1 MSKIFVNPSAI
12 RAGLADLEMAEE
24 TVDLIARNIE
34 DNQAH
39 LQGEPIEVDS
49 LPDDMR
55 RLHLDDEKPSGFDK
69 VTKEG
74 ESKCHEDFQM
84 DEGEDPSLLF
94 QSYLDN
100 VGVQI
105 VRQMRSGERF
115 LKIWSQTVEEIISYV
130 MINFPGSLGRPSEDK
145 ATQTANREPKK
156 GVASVSSQLE
166 GQSSKARV
174 AAQTASGPPAL
185 EWSVTNEED
194 DLSVEAEIAHQIAE
208 SFSKKYKF
216 PSRSSGIFLYNF
228 EQLKMNLDDI
238 VKESKNVPGVT
249 RLAHEGSKL
258 PLRCVLGWVALANS
272 RKFQLLVEPDKL
284 NKIMQ
289 DDLNRYLSRQLNL

>member
-39 LQGEPIEVDS
+39 LQGDPIEVDN
-49 LPDDMR
+49 LPEDMR
-55 RLHLDDEKPSGFDK
+55 RLQLDEDKPSGLGSIAK
-69 VTKEG
+69 TG
-74 ESKCHEDFQM
+74 ESKCQEDFQM
-84 DEGEDPSLLF
+84 DDVEDPALLF

-100 VGVQI
+100 VGIQI
-105 VRQMRSGERF
+105 VRQMKSGGRF

-130 MINFPGSLGRPSEDK
+130 TVNFSGAPGKSLKDK
-145 ATQTANREPKK
+145 ATQTVGREIAKETKP
-156 GVASVSSQLE
+156 ASSQRAS
-166 GQSSKARV
+166 QPSKV
-174 AAQTASGPPAL
+174 KMAAQTVSGPPAL
-185 EWSVTNEED
+185 EWSVANEED
-194 DLSVEAEIAHQIAE
+194 DPSVEAEIAHQIAE

-249 RLAHEGSKL
+249 RLAHDGSKL

-272 RKFQLLVEPDKL
+272 KEFQLLVEPDKL

-289 DDLNRYLSRQLNL
+289 DDLNRYASL

>member
-24 TVDLIARNIE
+24 TVDLINRNIE

-39 LQGEPIEVDS
+39 LQGEPIEVDN

-55 RLHLDDEKPSGFDK
+55 RLQLDDGKPSGLDEMA
-69 VTKEG
+69 TAG
-74 ESKCHEDFQM
+74 GSKYREDFQM
-84 DEGEDPSLLF
+84 DEGEDPGFLF

-130 MINFPGSLGRPSEDK
+130 TVNFSTPSGRPSEDK
-145 ATQTANREPKK
+145 STQTVGKELKK
-156 GVASVSSQLE
+156 EIPSASSQRE
-166 GQSSKARV
+166 SQSSKARMV
-174 AAQTASGPPAL
+174 AQIASGPPAL
-185 EWSVTNEED
+185 EWSATNEDD

-238 VKESKNVPGVT
+238 VKESKNVPGLT
-249 RLAHEGSKL
+249 RLAHDGSKL

-272 RKFQLLVEPDKL
+272 KKFQLLVEPDKL

-289 DDLNRYLSRQLNL
+289 DDLNRYTSC

>member
-24 TVDLIARNIE
+24 TVDLINRNIE

-39 LQGEPIEVDS
+39 LQGEPIEVDN

-55 RLHLDDEKPSGFDK
+55 RLQLDDGKPSGLN
-69 VTKEG
+69 EMAAAG
-74 ESKCHEDFQM
+74 ESKYREDFQM
-84 DEGEDPSLLF
+84 DEGEDPGFLF

-130 MINFPGSLGRPSEDK
+130 TVNFSTPSGRPSEDK
-145 ATQTANREPKK
+145 STQTVGKELKK
-156 GVASVSSQLE
+156 EIPSASSQRE
-166 GQSSKARV
+166 SQSSKVRMV
-174 AAQTASGPPAL
+174 AQTASGPPVL
-185 EWSVTNEED
+185 EWSATNEED

-249 RLAHEGSKL
+249 RLAHDGSKL

-272 RKFQLLVEPDKL
+272 KKFQLLVEPDKL
-284 NKIMQ
+284 NKVMQ
-289 DDLNRYLSRQLNL
+289 DDLSRYTSC

>member
-24 TVDLIARNIE
+24 TVDLINRNIE

-39 LQGEPIEVDS
+39 LQGEPIEVDN
-49 LPDDMR
+49 LPEDMR
-55 RLHLDDEKPSGFDK
+55 QFHLDDEKLSNLGEM
-69 VTKEG
+69 VRVGEG
-74 ESKCHEDFQM
+74 KYREDFQM
-84 DEGEDPSLLF
+84 NEGEDPNLLF

-130 MINFPGSLGRPSEDK
+130 SVNFPNPPGRSSEDK
-145 ATQTANREPKK
+145 STQTTGRELKK
-156 GVASVSSQLE
+156 ETTSILSQRE
-166 GQSSKARV
+166 SQPSKAGMV
-174 AAQTASGPPAL
+174 AQVASGPPSL
-185 EWSVTNEED
+185 EWSATNGED

-228 EQLKMNLDDI
+228 EQLEMNLDDI
-238 VKESKNVPGVT
+238 VKEAKNVPGVT
-249 RLAHEGSKL
+249 RLAHDGSKI

-272 RKFQLLVEPDKL
+272 KKFQLLVEADKL
-284 NKIMQ
+284 SKIMQ
-289 DDLNRYLSRQLNL
+289 DDLDRYTSC

>member
-24 TVDLIARNIE
+24 TVDLINRNIE

-39 LQGEPIEVDS
+39 LQGEPIEVDN

-55 RLHLDDEKPSGFDK
+55 RLQLDDGKPSGLN
-69 VTKEG
+69 EMAAAG
-74 ESKCHEDFQM
+74 ESKYREDFQM
-84 DEGEDPSLLF
+84 DEGEDPGFLF

-130 MINFPGSLGRPSEDK
+130 TVNFSTPSGRPSEDK
-145 ATQTANREPKK
+145 STQTVGKQLKK
-156 GVASVSSQLE
+156 ETPSASSQRE
-166 GQSSKARV
+166 SQSSKARMV
-174 AAQTASGPPAL
+174 AQTASGPPAL
-185 EWSVTNEED
+185 EWSATNEED

-249 RLAHEGSKL
+249 RLAHDGSKL

-272 RKFQLLVEPDKL
+272 KKFQLLVEPDKL
-284 NKIMQ
+284 NKVMQ
-289 DDLNRYLSRQLNL
+289 DDLSRYTSC

>member
-24 TVDLIARNIE
+24 TVDLINKNIE

-39 LQGEPIEVDS
+39 LQGEPIEVDN
-49 LPDDMR
+49 LPEDMR
-55 RLHLDDEKPSGFDK
+55 RLHLDDEKPSALGGMAK
-69 VTKEG
+69 AG
-74 ESKCHEDFQM
+74 EVKYREDFQM

-130 MINFPGSLGRPSEDK
+130 TVNFPNPPGRSSEDK
-145 ATQTANREPKK
+145 STQTTGRELKK
-156 GVASVSSQLE
+156 ETTSASYQRDS
-166 GQSSKARV
+166 QSSKAKM

-238 VKESKNVPGVT
+238 VKEAKNVPGVT
-249 RLAHEGSKL
+249 RLAHDGSKL
-258 PLRCVLGWVALANS
+258 PLRCVLGWVGLANS
-272 RKFQLLVEPDKL
+272 KKFQLLVEPDKL

-289 DDLNRYLSRQLNL
+289 DDLNRYTSS

>member
-24 TVDLIARNIE
+24 TVDLINRNIE

-39 LQGEPIEVDS
+39 LQGEPIEVDN

-55 RLHLDDEKPSGFDK
+55 RLQLDDGKPSGLN
-69 VTKEG
+69 EMAAAG
-74 ESKCHEDFQM
+74 ESKYREDFQM
-84 DEGEDPSLLF
+84 DEGEDPGFLF

-115 LKIWSQTVEEIISYV
+115 LKIWSQTVEEIVSYV
-130 MINFPGSLGRPSEDK
+130 TVNFSTPSGRPSEDK
-145 ATQTANREPKK
+145 STQTVGKELKK
-156 GVASVSSQLE
+156 ETPSASSQRE
-166 GQSSKARV
+166 SQSSKARMV
-174 AAQTASGPPAL
+174 AQTASGPPAL
-185 EWSVTNEED
+185 EWSATNEED

-249 RLAHEGSKL
+249 RLAHDGSKL

-272 RKFQLLVEPDKL
+272 KKFQLLVEPDKL
-284 NKIMQ
+284 NKVMQ
-289 DDLNRYLSRQLNL
+289 DDLSRYTSC

>member
-24 TVDLIARNIE
+24 TVDLINRNIE

-39 LQGEPIEVDS
+39 LRGEPIEVDN
-49 LPDDMR
+49 LPEDMR
-55 RLHLDDEKPSGFDK
+55 RLHLDDGKSSNLGEMAKA
-69 VTKEG
+69 G
-74 ESKCHEDFQM
+74 ESKYREDFQM

-130 MINFPGSLGRPSEDK
+130 TVNFPNPSGRSLEDK
-145 ATQTANREPKK
+145 STQTTGREPEKET
-156 GVASVSSQLE
+156 ASTPSQRE
-166 GQSSKARV
+166 SQSSKTRM
-174 AAQTASGPPAL
+174 AAQAASGPPAL
-185 EWSVTNEED
+185 DWSAANEED

-238 VKESKNVPGVT
+238 VKEAKNVPGVT
-249 RLAHEGSKL
+249 RLAHDGSKL

-272 RKFQLLVEPDKL
+272 KKFQLLVEADKL

-289 DDLNRYLSRQLNL
+289 DDLNRYAS

>member
-24 TVDLIARNIE
+24 TVDLINRNIE

-39 LQGEPIEVDS
+39 LQGEPIDVDN

-55 RLHLDDEKPSGFDK
+55 RLQLEDGKPSNFGE
-69 VTKEG
+69 VAEVG
-74 ESKCHEDFQM
+74 ESKYREDFQM

-130 MINFPGSLGRPSEDK
+130 TVNFPNPPGKSLEDK
-145 ATQTANREPKK
+145 STQTAGRELKK
-156 GVASVSSQLE
+156 ETTLSSSQRE
-166 GQSSKARV
+166 SQSSKARM

-185 EWSVTNEED
+185 EWSATNEED

-238 VKESKNVPGVT
+238 VKEAKNVPGVT
-249 RLAHEGSKL
+249 RLAHDGSKL

-272 RKFQLLVEPDKL
+272 KRFQLLVEPDKL
-284 NKIMQ
+284 NKVMQ
-289 DDLNRYLSRQLNL
+289 DDLNRYTSC

>member
-24 TVDLIARNIE
+24 TVDLINRNIE

-39 LQGEPIEVDS
+39 LQGEPIEVDN
-49 LPDDMR
+49 LPEDMR
-55 RLHLDDEKPSGFDK
+55 RLQLDDGKPSDLSE
-69 VTKEG
+69 VTTAG
-74 ESKCHEDFQM
+74 ESKYREDFQM
-84 DEGEDPSLLF
+84 DEGEDPGLLF
-94 QSYLDN
+94 QSYLEN

-115 LKIWSQTVEEIISYV
+115 LKIWSQTVEEIVSHV
-130 MINFPGSLGRPSEDK
+130 MTNFPNPSGKSSEDK
-145 ATQTANREPKK
+145 STQTAGRELKK
-156 GVASVSSQLE
+156 ETPSASSQRE
-166 GQSSKARV
+166 SQSSKARM

-185 EWSVTNEED
+185 EWSATNEED

-249 RLAHEGSKL
+249 RLAHDGSKL

-272 RKFQLLVEPDKL
+272 KKFQLLVEPDKL

-289 DDLNRYLSRQLNL
+289 DDLNRYTSC

>member
-24 TVDLIARNIE
+24 TVDLINRNIE

-49 LPDDMR
+49 LPEDMR
-55 RLHLDDEKPSGFDK
+55 RLHLDDREPSDLSGMAKLGEGKPP
-69 VTKEG
+69 
-74 ESKCHEDFQM
+74 EDFQM
-84 DEGEDPSLLF
+84 DEGEDPTLLF
-94 QSYLDN
+94 QSHLDN

-115 LKIWSQTVEEIISYV
+115 LKIWSQTAEEIISYV
-130 MINFPGSLGRPSEDK
+130 TVNFPYPPGKPSEDK
-145 ATQTANREPKK
+145 FTQTTDREPKK
-156 GVASVSSQLE
+156 ESSSTPSQRE
-166 GQSSKARV
+166 SQSLKVRMAAR
-174 AAQTASGPPAL
+174 AASGPPAL
-185 EWSVTNEED
+185 EWSTTNEED

-238 VKESKNVPGVT
+238 VKEAKNVPGVT
-249 RLAHEGSKL
+249 RLAHDGSRL

-272 RKFQLLVEPDKL
+272 KKFQLLVDSDKL
-284 NKIMQ
+284 SKIMQ
-289 DDLNRYLSRQLNL
+289 DDLNRYTSC

>member
-49 LPDDMR
+49 LPEDMR
-55 RLHLDDEKPSGFDK
+55 RLQLDDEKLSGLGEMAK
-69 VTKEG
+69 AG
-74 ESKCHEDFQM
+74 ESKCQEDFQM
-84 DEGEDPSLLF
+84 DEGEDPVFLF

-130 MINFPGSLGRPSEDK
+130 TVNFPDLSGKSSEDK
-145 ATQTANREPKK
+145 ATQTANREIKK
-156 GVASVSSQLE
+156 ETVSASSQRE
-166 GQSSKARV
+166 SQSSKTKM

-185 EWSVTNEED
+185 EWSAANEED

-249 RLAHEGSKL
+249 RLAHDGSKL

-272 RKFQLLVEPDKL
+272 KRFQLLVEPDKL

-289 DDLNRYLSRQLNL
+289 DDLNRYVSN

>member
-24 TVDLIARNIE
+24 TVDLINRNIE

-39 LQGEPIEVDS
+39 LQGEPIEVDN

-55 RLHLDDEKPSGFDK
+55 RLQLDDGKPSGLN
-69 VTKEG
+69 EMAAAG
-74 ESKCHEDFQM
+74 ESKYREDFQM
-84 DEGEDPSLLF
+84 DEGEDSGFLF

-130 MINFPGSLGRPSEDK
+130 TVNFSTPSGRPSEDK
-145 ATQTANREPKK
+145 STQTVGKELKK
-156 GVASVSSQLE
+156 ETPSASSQRE
-166 GQSSKARV
+166 SQSSKARMV
-174 AAQTASGPPAL
+174 AQTASGPPAL
-185 EWSVTNEED
+185 EWSATNEED

-249 RLAHEGSKL
+249 RLAHDGSKL

-272 RKFQLLVEPDKL
+272 KKFQLLVEPDKL
-284 NKIMQ
+284 NKVMQ
-289 DDLNRYLSRQLNL
+289 DDLSRYTSC

>member
-24 TVDLIARNIE
+24 TVDLINRNIE

-39 LQGEPIEVDS
+39 LQGEPIEVDN
-49 LPDDMR
+49 LPEDMR
-55 RLHLDDEKPSGFDK
+55 RLQLDDGKPSGLSEIATA
-69 VTKEG
+69 V
-74 ESKCHEDFQM
+74 ESKYREDFQM

-130 MINFPGSLGRPSEDK
+130 TVNFPNPSGRSLEDK
-145 ATQTANREPKK
+145 STQTAGRELKK
-156 GVASVSSQLE
+156 ESPSTPLQRESKPL
-166 GQSSKARV
+166 KARME
-174 AAQTASGPPAL
+174 AHTASGPPAL
-185 EWSVTNEED
+185 EWSATNEED

-249 RLAHEGSKL
+249 RLAREGSKL

-272 RKFQLLVEPDKL
+272 KKFQLLVEPEKL

-289 DDLNRYLSRQLNL
+289 DDLNRYTSC

>member
-24 TVDLIARNIE
+24 TVDLINRNIE

-39 LQGEPIEVDS
+39 LQGEPIEVDN
-49 LPDDMR
+49 LPEDMR
-55 RLHLDDEKPSGFDK
+55 RLQLDDGKPSDLSEMAK
-69 VTKEG
+69 AG
-74 ESKCHEDFQM
+74 ESKYREDFQM
-84 DEGEDPSLLF
+84 DEGEDPGLLF

-130 MINFPGSLGRPSEDK
+130 AINFSCPSGRSSEDK
-145 ATQTANREPKK
+145 STQTTGRELKK
-156 GVASVSSQLE
+156 ETPSASSQRE
-166 GQSSKARV
+166 SQPSKARM

-185 EWSVTNEED
+185 EWSATNEED

-249 RLAHEGSKL
+249 RLAHDGSKL
-258 PLRCVLGWVALANS
+258 PLRCILGFVAMANS
-272 RKFQLLVEPDKL
+272 KKFQLLVEPDKL

-289 DDLNRYLSRQLNL
+289 DDLNRYTSC

>member
-24 TVDLIARNIE
+24 TVDLINRNIE

-39 LQGEPIEVDS
+39 LQGEPIEVDN

-55 RLHLDDEKPSGFDK
+55 RLQLEDGKPSNFGEIAE
-69 VTKEG
+69 VG
-74 ESKCHEDFQM
+74 ESKYREDFQM

-130 MINFPGSLGRPSEDK
+130 TVNFPSPPGKSLEDK
-145 ATQTANREPKK
+145 STQTTGREPKK
-156 GVASVSSQLE
+156 ETTLSSSQRE
-166 GQSSKARV
+166 SQSSKARM

-185 EWSVTNEED
+185 EWSTTNEED

-238 VKESKNVPGVT
+238 VKEAKNVPGVT
-249 RLAHEGSKL
+249 RLAHDGSKL

-272 RKFQLLVEPDKL
+272 KRFQLLVEPDKL
-284 NKIMQ
+284 NKVMQ
-289 DDLNRYLSRQLNL
+289 DDLNRYTSC

>member
-24 TVDLIARNIE
+24 TVDLINKNIE

-39 LQGEPIEVDS
+39 LQGEPIEVDN
-49 LPDDMR
+49 LPEDMR
-55 RLHLDDEKPSGFDK
+55 RLQLDDGKPSDLGEIAK
-69 VTKEG
+69 AG
-74 ESKCHEDFQM
+74 ESKYREDFQM
-84 DEGEDPSLLF
+84 DEGEDPGLLF

-105 VRQMRSGERF
+105 VRQMRAGERF

-130 MINFPGSLGRPSEDK
+130 AINFSYPSGRSSEDK
-145 ATQTANREPKK
+145 STQTTGRELKK
-156 GVASVSSQLE
+156 ETPSASSQRE
-166 GQSSKARV
+166 SQSSKARM

-185 EWSVTNEED
+185 EWSATNEED

-249 RLAHEGSKL
+249 RLAHDGSKL
-258 PLRCVLGWVALANS
+258 PLRCILGFVAMANS
-272 RKFQLLVEPDKL
+272 KKFQLLVEPDKL

-289 DDLNRYLSRQLNL
+289 DDLNRYTSC

>member
-24 TVDLIARNIE
+24 TVDLINRNIE

-39 LQGEPIEVDS
+39 LQGEPIEVDN
-49 LPDDMR
+49 LPEDMR
-55 RLHLDDEKPSGFDK
+55 RLQLDDGKPSDLSEMVK
-69 VTKEG
+69 AG
-74 ESKCHEDFQM
+74 ESKYREDFQM
-84 DEGEDPSLLF
+84 DEGEDPGLLF

-130 MINFPGSLGRPSEDK
+130 AINFSYPSGRSSEDK
-145 ATQTANREPKK
+145 STQTTGRELKK
-156 GVASVSSQLE
+156 ETPSASSQRE
-166 GQSSKARV
+166 SQSSKARI

-185 EWSVTNEED
+185 EWSATNEED

-249 RLAHEGSKL
+249 RLAHDGSKL
-258 PLRCVLGWVALANS
+258 PLRCILGFVAMANS
-272 RKFQLLVEPDKL
+272 KKFQLLVEPDKL

-289 DDLNRYLSRQLNL
+289 DDLNRYTSC

>member
-24 TVDLIARNIE
+24 TVDLINRNIE

-39 LQGEPIEVDS
+39 LQGEPIEVDN
-49 LPDDMR
+49 LPEDMR
-55 RLHLDDEKPSGFDK
+55 RLQLDDGKPSGLSEIATA
-69 VTKEG
+69 V
-74 ESKCHEDFQM
+74 ESKYREDFQM

-130 MINFPGSLGRPSEDK
+130 TVNFPNPSGRSLEDK
-145 ATQTANREPKK
+145 STQTAGRELKK
-156 GVASVSSQLE
+156 EPPSAPLQRESKPL
-166 GQSSKARV
+166 KARME
-174 AAQTASGPPAL
+174 AQAASGPPAL
-185 EWSVTNEED
+185 EWSATNEED

-249 RLAHEGSKL
+249 RLAREGSKL

-272 RKFQLLVEPDKL
+272 KKFQLLVEPEKL

-289 DDLNRYLSRQLNL
+289 DDLNRYTSC

>member
-24 TVDLIARNIE
+24 TVDLINRNIE

-39 LQGEPIEVDS
+39 LQGEPIEVDN
-49 LPDDMR
+49 LPEDMR
-55 RLHLDDEKPSGFDK
+55 RLQLDDGKPSDLSEMAK
-69 VTKEG
+69 AG
-74 ESKCHEDFQM
+74 ESKYREDFQM
-84 DEGEDPSLLF
+84 DEGEDPGLLF

-130 MINFPGSLGRPSEDK
+130 AINFSYPSGRSSEDK
-145 ATQTANREPKK
+145 STQTTGRELKK
-156 GVASVSSQLE
+156 ETPSASSQRE
-166 GQSSKARV
+166 SQSSKARI

-185 EWSVTNEED
+185 EWSATNEED

-249 RLAHEGSKL
+249 RLAHDGSKL
-258 PLRCVLGWVALANS
+258 PLRCILGFVAMANS
-272 RKFQLLVEPDKL
+272 KKFQLLVEPDKL

-289 DDLNRYLSRQLNL
+289 DDLNRYTSC

>member
-24 TVDLIARNIE
+24 TVDLVNRNIE

-39 LQGEPIEVDS
+39 LQGEPIEVDN
-49 LPDDMR
+49 LPEDMR
-55 RLHLDDEKPSGFDK
+55 QFHLDDEKLSNLGEM
-69 VTKEG
+69 VRVGEG
-74 ESKCHEDFQM
+74 KYREDFQM
-84 DEGEDPSLLF
+84 NEGEDPNLLF

-130 MINFPGSLGRPSEDK
+130 TVNFPNPPGRSSEDK
-145 ATQTANREPKK
+145 STQTTGRELKK
-156 GVASVSSQLE
+156 ETTSILSQRE
-166 GQSSKARV
+166 SQPSKAGMV
-174 AAQTASGPPAL
+174 AQVASGPPSL
-185 EWSVTNEED
+185 EWSATNEED

-228 EQLKMNLDDI
+228 EQLEMNLDDI
-238 VKESKNVPGVT
+238 VKEAKNVPGVT
-249 RLAHEGSKL
+249 RLAHDGSKI

-272 RKFQLLVEPDKL
+272 KKFQLLVEADKL
-284 NKIMQ
+284 SKIMQ
-289 DDLNRYLSRQLNL
+289 NDLDRYTSC

>member
-24 TVDLIARNIE
+24 TVDLINRNIE

-39 LQGEPIEVDS
+39 LQGEPIEVDN

-55 RLHLDDEKPSGFDK
+55 RLQLDDGKPSGLN
-69 VTKEG
+69 EMAAAG
-74 ESKCHEDFQM
+74 ESKYREDFQM
-84 DEGEDPSLLF
+84 DEGEDPGFLF

-130 MINFPGSLGRPSEDK
+130 TVNFYTPSGRPSEDK
-145 ATQTANREPKK
+145 STQTVGKELKK
-156 GVASVSSQLE
+156 ETPSASSQRE
-166 GQSSKARV
+166 SQSSKARMV
-174 AAQTASGPPAL
+174 AQTASGPPAL
-185 EWSVTNEED
+185 EWSATNEED

-238 VKESKNVPGVT
+238 VKEFKNVPGVT
-249 RLAHEGSKL
+249 RLAHDGSKL
-258 PLRCVLGWVALANS
+258 PLRCVLGGVALANFK
-272 RKFQLLVEPDKL
+272 KFQLLVEPDKL
-284 NKIMQ
+284 NKVMQ
-289 DDLNRYLSRQLNL
+289 DDLSRYTSC

>member
-24 TVDLIARNIE
+24 TVDLINRNIE

-39 LQGEPIEVDS
+39 LQGEPIEVDN

-55 RLHLDDEKPSGFDK
+55 RLQLEDGKPSNFGEIAE
-69 VTKEG
+69 VG
-74 ESKCHEDFQM
+74 ESKYREDFQM

-130 MINFPGSLGRPSEDK
+130 TINFPNPPGKSLEDK
-145 ATQTANREPKK
+145 STQTTGRELKK
-156 GVASVSSQLE
+156 ETTLSSSQRE
-166 GQSSKARV
+166 SQSSKARMV
-174 AAQTASGPPAL
+174 AQTASGPPAL
-185 EWSVTNEED
+185 EWSATNEED

-238 VKESKNVPGVT
+238 VKEAKNVPGVT
-249 RLAHEGSKL
+249 RLAHDGSKL

-272 RKFQLLVEPDKL
+272 KRFQLLVEPDKL
-284 NKIMQ
+284 NKVMQ
-289 DDLNRYLSRQLNL
+289 DDLNRYTSC

>member
-1 MSKIFVNPSAI
+1 MSKISVNPSAI

-24 TVDLIARNIE
+24 TVDLINRNIE

-39 LQGEPIEVDS
+39 LQGEPIEVDN

-55 RLHLDDEKPSGFDK
+55 RLQLDDGKPSGLN
-69 VTKEG
+69 EMAAAG
-74 ESKCHEDFQM
+74 ESKYREDFQM
-84 DEGEDPSLLF
+84 DEGEDPGFLF

-115 LKIWSQTVEEIISYV
+115 LKIWSQTVEEIVSYV
-130 MINFPGSLGRPSEDK
+130 TVNFSTPSGRPSEDK
-145 ATQTANREPKK
+145 STQTVGKELKK
-156 GVASVSSQLE
+156 ETPSASSQRE
-166 GQSSKARV
+166 SQSSKARMV
-174 AAQTASGPPAL
+174 AQTASGPPAL
-185 EWSVTNEED
+185 EWSATNEED

-249 RLAHEGSKL
+249 RLAHDGSKL

-272 RKFQLLVEPDKL
+272 KKFQLLVEPDKL
-284 NKIMQ
+284 NKVMQ
-289 DDLNRYLSRQLNL
+289 DDLSRYTSC

>member
-49 LPDDMR
+49 LPEDIR
-55 RLHLDDEKPSGFDK
+55 RLQLDDTKLSGLS
-69 VTKEG
+69 EIAAMG
-74 ESKCHEDFQM
+74 ESTCQEDFQM
-84 DEGEDPSLLF
+84 DEAEDPALLF

-100 VGVQI
+100 VGIQI
-105 VRQMRSGERF
+105 VKQMKSGERF

-130 MINFPGSLGRPSEDK
+130 TVNFSSLPGKSTEDK
-145 ATQTANREPKK
+145 ATQTASREPKK
-156 GVASVSSQLE
+156 ETVSAPSQQDS
-166 GQSSKARV
+166 QSSKTRM

-185 EWSVTNEED
+185 EWSTANEED
-194 DLSVEAEIAHQIAE
+194 DPSVEAEIAHQIAE

-238 VKESKNVPGVT
+238 VKESKNVPSVT
-249 RLAHEGSKL
+249 RLAHDGSKL
-258 PLRCVLGWVALANS
+258 PLRCMLGWVALARS
-272 RKFQLLVEPDKL
+272 KKFQLLVEPDKL

-289 DDLNRYLSRQLNL
+289 DDLSRYAFL

>member
-24 TVDLIARNIE
+24 TVDLINRNIE

-39 LQGEPIEVDS
+39 LQGEPIEVDN

-55 RLHLDDEKPSGFDK
+55 RLQLDDRKPSGLN
-69 VTKEG
+69 EMAAAG
-74 ESKCHEDFQM
+74 ESKYREDFQM
-84 DEGEDPSLLF
+84 DEGEDPGFLF

-130 MINFPGSLGRPSEDK
+130 TVNFSTPSGRPSEDK
-145 ATQTANREPKK
+145 STQTVGKELKK
-156 GVASVSSQLE
+156 ETPSASSQRE
-166 GQSSKARV
+166 SQSSKARMV
-174 AAQTASGPPAL
+174 AQTASGPPAL
-185 EWSVTNEED
+185 EWSATNEED

-249 RLAHEGSKL
+249 RLAHDGSKL
-258 PLRCVLGWVALANS
+258 PLRCVLGGVALANS
-272 RKFQLLVEPDKL
+272 KKFQLLVEPDKL
-284 NKIMQ
+284 NKVMQ
-289 DDLNRYLSRQLNL
+289 DDLNRYTSC

>member
-24 TVDLIARNIE
+24 TVDLINRNIE

-39 LQGEPIEVDS
+39 LQGEPIEVDN

-55 RLHLDDEKPSGFDK
+55 RLQLEDGKPSNFGEIAE
-69 VTKEG
+69 VG
-74 ESKCHEDFQM
+74 ESKYREDFQM

-130 MINFPGSLGRPSEDK
+130 TVNFPNPPGKSLEDK
-145 ATQTANREPKK
+145 STQTTGRELKK
-156 GVASVSSQLE
+156 ETTLSSSQRE
-166 GQSSKARV
+166 SQSSKVRMV
-174 AAQTASGPPAL
+174 AQTASGPPAL
-185 EWSVTNEED
+185 EWSATNEED

-238 VKESKNVPGVT
+238 VKEAKNVPGVT
-249 RLAHEGSKL
+249 RLAHDGSKL
-258 PLRCVLGWVALANS
+258 PLRCVLGWVALAS
-272 RKFQLLVEPDKL
+272 SKRFQLLVEPDKL
-284 NKIMQ
+284 NKVMQ
-289 DDLNRYLSRQLNL
+289 DDLNRYTSC

>member
-24 TVDLIARNIE
+24 TVDLINRNIE

-39 LQGEPIEVDS
+39 LQGEPIEVDN

-55 RLHLDDEKPSGFDK
+55 RLQLDDGKPSGLN
-69 VTKEG
+69 EMAAAG
-74 ESKCHEDFQM
+74 ESKYREDFQM
-84 DEGEDPSLLF
+84 DEGEDPGFLF

-130 MINFPGSLGRPSEDK
+130 TVNFSTPSGRPSEDK
-145 ATQTANREPKK
+145 STQTVGKELKK
-156 GVASVSSQLE
+156 ETPSASSQRE
-166 GQSSKARV
+166 GQSSKARMV
-174 AAQTASGPPAL
+174 AQTASGPPAL
-185 EWSVTNEED
+185 EWSATNEED

-249 RLAHEGSKL
+249 RLAHDGSKL

-272 RKFQLLVEPDKL
+272 KKFQLLVEPDKL
-284 NKIMQ
+284 NKVMQ
-289 DDLNRYLSRQLNL
+289 DDLNRYTSC

>member
-24 TVDLIARNIE
+24 TVDLINRNIE

-39 LQGEPIEVDS
+39 LQGEPIEVDN

-55 RLHLDDEKPSGFDK
+55 RLQLDDGKPSGLN
-69 VTKEG
+69 EMAAAG
-74 ESKCHEDFQM
+74 ESKYREDFQM
-84 DEGEDPSLLF
+84 DEGEDPGFLF

-130 MINFPGSLGRPSEDK
+130 TVNFSTPSGRPSEDK
-145 ATQTANREPKK
+145 STQTVGKELKK
-156 GVASVSSQLE
+156 GIPSASSQRE
-166 GQSSKARV
+166 SQSSKVRMV
-174 AAQTASGPPAL
+174 AQTASGPPAL
-185 EWSVTNEED
+185 EWSATNEED

-249 RLAHEGSKL
+249 RLAHDGSKL

-272 RKFQLLVEPDKL
+272 KKFQLLVEPDKL
-284 NKIMQ
+284 NKVMQ
-289 DDLNRYLSRQLNL
+289 DDLSRYTSC

>member
-39 LQGEPIEVDS
+39 LQGEPIEVDN
-49 LPDDMR
+49 LPEDMK
-55 RLHLDDEKPSGFDK
+55 RLQLDDEKPSGLGGVVK
-69 VTKEG
+69 AREI
-74 ESKCHEDFQM
+74 KCQEDFQM
-84 DEGEDPSLLF
+84 DEGEDPALLF

-130 MINFPGSLGRPSEDK
+130 TVNFPSLSGKSSEDK
-145 ATQTANREPKK
+145 ATQTANRELKK
-156 GVASVSSQLE
+156 ETVSPSSQRE
-166 GQSSKARV
+166 SQPSKAKME
-174 AAQTASGPPAL
+174 AQTASGPPAL
-185 EWSVTNEED
+185 EWSAANEED

-238 VKESKNVPGVT
+238 VKESKTVPGVT
-249 RLAHEGSKL
+249 RLAHDGSKL

-272 RKFQLLVEPDKL
+272 KKFQLLVEPDKL

-289 DDLNRYLSRQLNL
+289 DDLNRYVSY

>member
-24 TVDLIARNIE
+24 TVDLINRNIE

-49 LPDDMR
+49 LPEDMR
-55 RLHLDDEKPSGFDK
+55 RLHLDDREPSDLSGMAKLGEGKPR
-69 VTKEG
+69 
-74 ESKCHEDFQM
+74 EDFQM
-84 DEGEDPSLLF
+84 DEGEDPTLLF

-115 LKIWSQTVEEIISYV
+115 LKIWSQTAEEIISYV
-130 MINFPGSLGRPSEDK
+130 TVNFPNPPGKPSEDK
-145 ATQTANREPKK
+145 FTQTNDREPKK
-156 GVASVSSQLE
+156 ESSSAPSQRE
-166 GQSSKARV
+166 SQSLKVRM
-174 AAQTASGPPAL
+174 AAQAASGPPAL
-185 EWSVTNEED
+185 EWSTTNEED

-238 VKESKNVPGVT
+238 VKEAKNVPGVT
-249 RLAHEGSKL
+249 RLAHDGSRL

-272 RKFQLLVEPDKL
+272 KKFQLLVDSDKL
-284 NKIMQ
+284 SKIMQ
-289 DDLNRYLSRQLNL
+289 DDLNRYTSC

>member
-24 TVDLIARNIE
+24 TVDLINRNIE

-49 LPDDMR
+49 LREDMR
-55 RLHLDDEKPSGFDK
+55 RLHLDDRKSSDLDDMVK
-69 VTKEG
+69 SG
-74 ESKCHEDFQM
+74 ESKYREDFQM
-84 DEGEDPSLLF
+84 DEGEDPILLF
-94 QSYLDN
+94 QSYLDS

-115 LKIWSQTVEEIISYV
+115 LKIWSQTAEEIISYV
-130 MINFPGSLGRPSEDK
+130 AVNFSNRPGKSSEDK
-145 ATQTANREPKK
+145 STQTTGQEPRKET
-156 GVASVSSQLE
+156 ASASSQRE
-166 GQSSKARV
+166 SQSSKARM
-174 AAQTASGPPAL
+174 AAQAASGPPAL
-185 EWSVTNEED
+185 EWSATNEED
-194 DLSVEAEIAHQIAE
+194 DPSIEAEIAHQIAE

-238 VKESKNVPGVT
+238 VREAKNVPGVT
-249 RLAHEGSKL
+249 RLAHDGSKL

-272 RKFQLLVEPDKL
+272 KKFQLLVESDKL
-284 NKIMQ
+284 SKIMQ
-289 DDLNRYLSRQLNL
+289 DDLNRYTSC

>member
-24 TVDLIARNIE
+24 TVDLIAKNLE

-49 LPDDMR
+49 LPEDIR
-55 RLHLDDEKPSGFDK
+55 QLQLDDRKPSGPSETATEREIK
-69 VTKEG
+69 
-74 ESKCHEDFQM
+74 SQEDYQM
-84 DEGEDPSLLF
+84 DEAEDPALLF

-100 VGVQI
+100 VGIQM
-105 VRQMRSGERF
+105 VRQMKSGERF

-130 MINFPGSLGRPSEDK
+130 TVNFSNLPGKSSENK
-145 ATQTANREPKK
+145 ATQTTGWKFRQETVSA
-156 GVASVSSQLE
+156 SSQRSNP
-166 GQSSKARV
+166 SSKAPITT
-174 AAQTASGPPAL
+174 QTASGPPSL
-185 EWSVTNEED
+185 EWSTTNEKD
-194 DLSVEAEIAHQIAE
+194 DPSVEAEIAHQIAE

-238 VKESKNVPGVT
+238 VKESKNVPSIT
-249 RLAHEGSKL
+249 RLAQDGSKL
-258 PLRCVLGWVALANS
+258 PLRCVLGWVALAKS
-272 RKFQLLVEPDKL
+272 KKFQLLVEPDKL

-289 DDLNRYLSRQLNL
+289 DDLNRYAVL

>member
-24 TVDLIARNIE
+24 TVDLINRNIE

-39 LQGEPIEVDS
+39 LQGEPIEVDN
-49 LPDDMR
+49 LPEDMR
-55 RLHLDDEKPSGFDK
+55 RLQLDDGKPSDLSEMAK
-69 VTKEG
+69 AG
-74 ESKCHEDFQM
+74 ESRYREDFQM
-84 DEGEDPSLLF
+84 DEGEDPGLLF

-130 MINFPGSLGRPSEDK
+130 AINFSHPSGRSSEDK
-145 ATQTANREPKK
+145 STQTTGRELKK
-156 GVASVSSQLE
+156 ETPSASSQRE
-166 GQSSKARV
+166 SQSSKARI

-185 EWSVTNEED
+185 EWSATNEED

-258 PLRCVLGWVALANS
+258 PLRCILGFVAMANS
-272 RKFQLLVEPDKL
+272 KKFQLLVEPDKL

-289 DDLNRYLSRQLNL
+289 DDLNRYTSC

>member
-24 TVDLIARNIE
+24 TVDLINKNIE

-39 LQGEPIEVDS
+39 LQGEPIEVDN
-49 LPDDMR
+49 LPDDVR
-55 RLHLDDEKPSGFDK
+55 RLQLDDGKPSGLN
-69 VTKEG
+69 EMAAAG
-74 ESKCHEDFQM
+74 ESKYREDFQM
-84 DEGEDPSLLF
+84 DEGEDPGFLF

-115 LKIWSQTVEEIISYV
+115 LKIWSQTVEEIVSYV
-130 MINFPGSLGRPSEDK
+130 TVNFSTPSGRPSEDK
-145 ATQTANREPKK
+145 STQTVGKELKK
-156 GVASVSSQLE
+156 ETPSASSQRE
-166 GQSSKARV
+166 SQSSKARMV
-174 AAQTASGPPAL
+174 AQTASGPPAL
-185 EWSVTNEED
+185 EWSATNEED

-249 RLAHEGSKL
+249 RLAHDGSKL

-272 RKFQLLVEPDKL
+272 KKFQLLVEPDKL
-284 NKIMQ
+284 NKVMQ
-289 DDLNRYLSRQLNL
+289 DDLSRYTSC

>member
-49 LPDDMR
+49 LPEDIR
-55 RLHLDDEKPSGFDK
+55 RLQLDDTKPSGLS
-69 VTKEG
+69 EIAAMG
-74 ESKCHEDFQM
+74 ESKCQEDFQM
-84 DEGEDPSLLF
+84 DEAEDPALLF

-100 VGVQI
+100 VGIQI
-105 VRQMRSGERF
+105 VKQMKSGERF

-130 MINFPGSLGRPSEDK
+130 TVNFSSLPGKSTEDK
-145 ATQTANREPKK
+145 ATQTASREPKK
-156 GVASVSSQLE
+156 ETVSAPSQQDS
-166 GQSSKARV
+166 QSSKTRM

-185 EWSVTNEED
+185 EWSTANEED
-194 DLSVEAEIAHQIAE
+194 DPSVEAEIAHQIAE

-238 VKESKNVPGVT
+238 VKESKNVPSVT
-249 RLAHEGSKL
+249 RLAHDGSKL
-258 PLRCVLGWVALANS
+258 PLRCMLGWVALARS
-272 RKFQLLVEPDKL
+272 KKFQLLVEPDKL

-289 DDLNRYLSRQLNL
+289 DDLSRYAFL

>member
-24 TVDLIARNIE
+24 TVGLINRNIE

-39 LQGEPIEVDS
+39 LQGEPIEVDN

-55 RLHLDDEKPSGFDK
+55 RLQLDDGKPSGLN
-69 VTKEG
+69 EMAAAG
-74 ESKCHEDFQM
+74 ESKYREDFQM
-84 DEGEDPSLLF
+84 DEGEDPGFLF

-130 MINFPGSLGRPSEDK
+130 TVNFSTPSGRPSEDK
-145 ATQTANREPKK
+145 STQTIGKELKK
-156 GVASVSSQLE
+156 ETPSASSQRE
-166 GQSSKARV
+166 SQSSKARMV
-174 AAQTASGPPAL
+174 AQTASGPPAL
-185 EWSVTNEED
+185 EWSATNEED

-249 RLAHEGSKL
+249 RLAHDGSKL

-272 RKFQLLVEPDKL
+272 KKFQLLVEPDKL
-284 NKIMQ
+284 NKVMQ
-289 DDLNRYLSRQLNL
+289 DDLSRYTSC

>member
-12 RAGLADLEMAEE
+12 RAGLADLEMAGE
-24 TVDLIARNIE
+24 TVDLTNRNIG
-34 DNQAH
+34 NNKAH
-39 LQGEPIEVDS
+39 LQGETIEVDN
-49 LPDDMR
+49 LPDDMKR
-55 RLHLDDEKPSGFDK
+55 HQLDDGKPSSLNEMAA
-69 VTKEG
+69 TG
-74 ESKCHEDFQM
+74 ENKYREDFQM
-84 DEGEDPSLLF
+84 DEGEDPGFLF
-94 QSYLDN
+94 QSYLDK

-130 MINFPGSLGRPSEDK
+130 TVNFSTPSGRPSEDK
-145 ATQTANREPKK
+145 STQTVGKELKK
-156 GVASVSSQLE
+156 ETPSASSQRE
-166 GQSSKARV
+166 SQSSKARMV
-174 AAQTASGPPAL
+174 AQTASGPPAL
-185 EWSVTNEED
+185 EWSATNEED

-249 RLAHEGSKL
+249 RLAHDGSKL

-272 RKFQLLVEPDKL
+272 KKFQLLVEPDKL
-284 NKIMQ
+284 NKVMQ
-289 DDLNRYLSRQLNL
+289 DDLSRYTSC